1 MREIERVL
9 YRAGTIGGWA
19 GRGVLAGMVLLIV
32 ADVTLRYVFSRPI
45 HASMEIVEFG
55 LVLVVFC
62 SIAFC
67 TAQRSHLA
75 IDTLVTRLPQRVQVV
90 IGGIVHFIGAGIFGV
105 IAWQSI
111 VHAVRLEDYGNV
123 TVLLNLPYYPF
134 LSVVAL
140 CSLLVSL
147 LLLGQLVRL
156 ITEAVRA

>member
-1 MREIERVL
+1 M
-9 YRAGTIGGWA
+9 
-19 GRGVLAGMVLLIV
+19 VLAGIVLLIV
-32 ADVTLRYVFSRPI
+32 TDVTLRYVFNRPI
-45 HASMEIVEFG
+45 RAGLEVVELG
-55 LVLVVFC
+55 LVLIVFC

-75 IDTLVTRLPQRVQVV
+75 IDTLVIRLPQRVQVV
-90 IGGIVHFIGAGIFGV
+90 IGSIVHFIGAGIFAV

-156 ITEAVRA
+156 IIGAVRA